1 MLRCKARLPFAPG
14 SNTKL
19 QERRVGGGTEAA
31 FRSRGSPGVGADG
44 EFRVME
50 GFSGLRRNMVDC
62 QLRTYDVTDRAVLAA
77 ADTVPREAFV
87 PADFAHLAYLDQ
99 SIALPGTGRALM
111 TPMVIA
117 RMIQLLDLQPGEA
130 ALEYGGASGYGAALM
145 AHMGATVTL
154 WEPDAPARA
163 LAEGALRAAD
173 AGRVTITAVQPGS
186 ESFDAILVSGTCETQ
201 PETLFPLLRAE
212 GRLIVVEGFGR
223 SARVKLYR
231 KSADVVAGRPV
242 FDAAAPILAEFR
254 RPEAFVF

>member
-1 MLRCKARLPFAPG
+1 
-14 SNTKL
+14 
-19 QERRVGGGTEAA
+19 
-31 FRSRGSPGVGADG
+31 
-44 EFRVME
+44 ME

-130 ALEYGGASGYGAALM
+130 ALEYGGGSGYGSALM
-145 AHMGATVTL
+145 AHMGAKVTL
-154 WEPDAPARA
+154 WEPDPAAHA
-163 LAEGALRAAD
+163 LAEGALRAGGAEE
-173 AGRVTITAVQPGS
+173 VAVSAAQPAQDT
-186 ESFDAILVSGTCETQ
+186 FDAILVSGACETV
-201 PETLFPLLRAE
+201 PESLFPLLRAE
-212 GRLIVVEGFGR
+212 GRLIVVEGIGR

-231 KSADVVAGRPV
+231 KSADIVAGRPV
-242 FDAAAPILAEFR
+242 FDAAAPVLSEFR
-254 RPEAFVF
+254 RPETFVF